1 MLYLYYIYMTYFI
14 TYHTLIITK
23 ANIQRSKKR
32 KQCPCKP
39 SSVLAEASTCHLS
52 SPKVTLGLKH
62 STLHSS
68 PKAIGRA
75 ALKLRYT

>member
-1 MLYLYYIYMTYFI
+1 MHLIPYYIYNGCD
-14 TYHTLIITK
+14 
-23 ANIQRSKKR
+23 AKKE
-32 KQCPCKP
+32 KK
-39 SSVLAEASTCHLS
+39 SSAPISRVLCSYQNKNVCHLS

-75 ALKLRYT
+75 ALNLRYT

>member
-1 MLYLYYIYMTYFI
+1 MNASYTLLYIKAAML
-14 TYHTLIITK
+14 
-23 ANIQRSKKR
+23 KKR

-39 SSVLAEASTCHLS
+39 SSVFLY
-52 SPKVTLGLKH
+52 LKH

-75 ALKLRYT
+75 ALNLRYT

>member
-1 MLYLYYIYMTYFI
+1 MNASYTLLYI
-14 TYHTLIITK
+14 K
-23 ANIQRSKKR
+23 AALLKK
-32 KQCPCKP
+32 KK
-39 SSVLAEASTCHLS
+39 SSAPVSRVLCSYRNKNVCHLS

-75 ALKLRYT
+75 ALNLRYT

>member
-1 MLYLYYIYMTYFI
+1 MNASYTLLYIAAAMLKKKKSSAPVSRVLCSYIDYR
-14 TYHTLIITK
+14 
-23 ANIQRSKKR
+23 N
-32 KQCPCKP
+32 
-39 SSVLAEASTCHLS
+39 VCHLS

-75 ALKLRYT
+75 ALNLRYT

>member
-1 MLYLYYIYMTYFI
+1 MNASYTLLYIKAAMLKKESSAPVSRVLCSYIDY
-14 TYHTLIITK
+14 K
-23 ANIQRSKKR
+23 N
-32 KQCPCKP
+32 
-39 SSVLAEASTCHLS
+39 VCHLS

-75 ALKLRYT
+75 ALNLRYT

>member
-1 MLYLYYIYMTYFI
+1 MNASYTLLYIKAAMLKKKKSSAPVSRVLCSYIRY
-14 TYHTLIITK
+14 K
-23 ANIQRSKKR
+23 N
-32 KQCPCKP
+32 
-39 SSVLAEASTCHLS
+39 VCHLS

-75 ALKLRYT
+75 ALNLRYT

>member
-1 MLYLYYIYMTYFI
+1 MNASYTLLYIKAAML
-14 TYHTLIITK
+14 
-23 ANIQRSKKR
+23 KKR

-39 SSVLAEASTCHLS
+39 SSVFLYQMLLCCVHIRYKNVCHLS
-52 SPKVTLGLKH
+52 SPKVALGLKH

-75 ALKLRYT
+75 ALNLRYT

>member
-1 MLYLYYIYMTYFI
+1 MHLIPYYIYIAAAM
-14 TYHTLIITK
+14 
-23 ANIQRSKKR
+23 QKK
-32 KQCPCKP
+32 KKK
-39 SSVLAEASTCHLS
+39 SSAPISRVLCSYRNKNVCHLS

-75 ALKLRYT
+75 ALNLRYT

>member
-1 MLYLYYIYMTYFI
+1 MNASYTLLYIKAAMQKEKESSAPVSRVLCSYIRY
-14 TYHTLIITK
+14 K
-23 ANIQRSKKR
+23 N
-32 KQCPCKP
+32 
-39 SSVLAEASTCHLS
+39 VCHLS

-75 ALKLRYT
+75 ALNLRYT

>member
-1 MLYLYYIYMTYFI
+1 MNASYTLLYIKAAML
-14 TYHTLIITK
+14 K
-23 ANIQRSKKR
+23 N
-32 KQCPCKP
+32 
-39 SSVLAEASTCHLS
+39 VCHLS

-75 ALKLRYT
+75 ALNLRYT

>member
-1 MLYLYYIYMTYFI
+1 MNASYTLLYIKAAML
-14 TYHTLIITK
+14 
-23 ANIQRSKKR
+23 KKKE
-32 KQCPCKP
+32 KQCSCKP
-39 SSVLAEASTCHLS
+39 SSVFLYQICCYARYKNVCHLS

-75 ALKLRYT
+75 ALNLRYT

>member
-1 MLYLYYIYMTYFI
+1 MNASYTLLYIKAAML
-14 TYHTLIITK
+14 
-23 ANIQRSKKR
+23 KKR

-39 SSVLAEASTCHLS
+39 SSVFLYQICCYAVFIPDIRTSVIYLV
-52 SPKVTLGLKH
+52 PKVTLGLKH

-75 ALKLRYT
+75 ALNLRYT

>member
-1 MLYLYYIYMTYFI
+1 M
-14 TYHTLIITK
+14 
-23 ANIQRSKKR
+23 QKR
-32 KQCPCKP
+32 KE
-39 SSVLAEASTCHLS
+39 SSAPISRVLCSYRNKNVCHLS

-75 ALKLRYT
+75 ALNLRYT

>member
-1 MLYLYYIYMTYFI
+1 MNASYTLLYIKAAML
-14 TYHTLIITK
+14 
-23 ANIQRSKKR
+23 KKR

-39 SSVLAEASTCHLS
+39 KNVCHLS

-75 ALKLRYT
+75 ALNLRYT

>member
-1 MLYLYYIYMTYFI
+1 MNASYTLLYIKAAML
-14 TYHTLIITK
+14 
-23 ANIQRSKKR
+23 KKR

-39 SSVLAEASTCHLS
+39 SSVFLYQICCVHIRYKNVCHLS

-75 ALKLRYT
+75 ALNLRYT

>member
-1 MLYLYYIYMTYFI
+1 MHLIPYYIYSGCDAE
-14 TYHTLIITK
+14 K
-23 ANIQRSKKR
+23 EKK
-32 KQCPCKP
+32 
-39 SSVLAEASTCHLS
+39 SSAPISRVLSSYRNKNVCHLS

-75 ALKLRYT
+75 ALNLRYT

>member
-1 MLYLYYIYMTYFI
+1 ML
-14 TYHTLIITK
+14 
-23 ANIQRSKKR
+23 KKR

-39 SSVLAEASTCHLS
+39 SSVSYIGYRNVCHLS

-62 STLHSS
+62 STLRSS

-75 ALKLRYT
+75 ALNLRYT